1 MVYRSRMN
9 STTPSRLEKRVRR
22 VVCAAL
28 ASALVVGCA
37 DQTPPAQ
44 NASDTKSAST
54 STGAANTS
62 ADNEPASDTG
72 NSNKITRY
80 AGWVVVAVGAQAAIF
95 ATATSILMLHENSV
109 RNDDC
114 NAQKVCSSDGL
125 QANTKLGEAGGFNAA
140 TWIVAAAGLGV
151 GAYLVLTSPPSAD
164 GPAKSSSKPPPSSP
178 PPSAAIGVG
187 PNGSGMGFNF
197 RSQF

>member
-1 MVYRSRMN
+1 MN
-9 STTPSRLEKRVRR
+9 SVTRLRLDNRVRR

-54 STGAANTS
+54 SAGASTTTAENQ
-62 ADNEPASDTG
+62 PASETG
-72 NSNKITRY
+72 NSNKTTRY
-80 AGWVVVAVGAQAAIF
+80 AGWIVFAVGAQSAVIAA
-95 ATATSILMLHENSV
+95 ATSILMLHYDSV
-109 RNDDC
+109 RSDDC
-114 NAQKVCSSDGL
+114 NAQKVCSADGL

-140 TWIVAAAGLGV
+140 SWIVAAAGLGV
-151 GAYLVLTSPPSAD
+151 GTYLVLTNPPSSD
-164 GPAKSSSKPPPSSP
+164 GSAKSSSKPAPSPP

-187 PNGSGMGFNF
+187 PNGSGMGLNF